1 MYLIVIMASIL
12 NISHLPLPLHNLL
25 FDKFGMF
32 LPPPR
37 GSLGEHDLWKSLVWE
52 TKGTL
57 ITMEW
62 EKQVPVRNILELP
75 IINSELP
82 IDHSTQL
89 TI

>member
-37 GSLGEHDLWKSLVWE
+37 GVPGWAWLMEKLGMGNKRDPNNN
-52 TKGTL
+52 G
-57 ITMEW
+57 M
-62 EKQVPVRNILELP
+62 R
-75 IINSELP
+75 
-82 IDHSTQL
+82 
-89 TI
+89 